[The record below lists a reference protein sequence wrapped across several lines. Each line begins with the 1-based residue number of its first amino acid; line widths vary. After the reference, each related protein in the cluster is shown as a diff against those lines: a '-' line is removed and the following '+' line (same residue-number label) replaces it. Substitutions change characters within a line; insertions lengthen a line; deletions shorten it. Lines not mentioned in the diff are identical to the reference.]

1 MIHRL
6 PIRFWRF
13 WPETWALTAALA
25 GAMVLVFFAVDQT
38 VLTSYQLRSPTFS
51 ALVLLVGVLLLTG
64 RQGAVLGA
72 LFLALE
78 LWYLTTH
85 RDPLVSRDLQGL
97 LLRRSLFFLLCIW
110 LARVRSQLAH
120 QRHELKL
127 SRDELRGRLM
137 RSLQAASLI
146 HELRQPLSALML
158 QTRLV
163 RFQLEQGREDTA
175 TLNQQLEDLEVNG
188 SRINEVTAA
197 IQRLL
202 SPNPAE
208 KALSCLDLAALLRQ
222 CLRNRLESLTA
233 AGIALE
239 QEGLAQPHQVDGDPI
254 QLEIAIFNLIRN
266 AAEALASSPAS
277 GRRLLVQ
284 LHSSEQEVV
293 LSVADSGPGLPADQL
308 ELLLLRSSKSE
319 GMGLGLHTV
328 QLIASRHG
336 GSLSLGR
343 SAALGGAELRLI
355 LPAAAD
361 VPSAGSGRAWPV
373 APVPR
378 R

>member
-38 VLTSYQLRSPTFS
+38 VLTSHELRNPTFS

-64 RQGAVLGA
+64 RQGAVLCA

-97 LLRRSLFFLLCIW
+97 LLRRSLFILLCIW

-120 QRHELKL
+120 QRLELKL

-158 QTRLV
+158 QTRLA

-175 TLNQQLEDLEVNG
+175 ALKQQLEDLEVNG

-208 KALSCLDLAALLRQ
+208 KALSRLDLAALLRQ

-254 QLEIAIFNLIRN
+254 QLEIAIYNLIRN
-266 AAEALASSPAS
+266 AAEALASSPAR

-361 VPSAGSGRAWPV
+361 VPSAGSGRARPV